1 MTETF
6 SIIWIAV
13 LCLTWMNASGVCDTF
28 STVCPVALG
37 QHLPV
42 NTGLAYAI
50 VPADEEYYVAFN
62 VRSTRARPWYDV
74 QSRL

>member
-6 SIIWIAV
+6 SLLWIAL
-13 LCLTWMNASGVCDTF
+13 LCLTWMRASGVCDTF
-28 STVCPVALG
+28 SIACPVTLG

-50 VPADEEYYVAFN
+50 VPADEEYYVAFSVSN
-62 VRSTRARPWYDV
+62 A
-74 QSRL
+74 